1 MNEREADDL
10 EKHPDAPG
18 PVSVEDELNPT
29 TRESFENLGRADL
42 DESPDPQAQEGDDTD
57 SPPGQ
62 NSDWMPQ

>member
-1 MNEREADDL
+1 MNEREANDL

-18 PVSVEDELNPT
+18 PASVEDELNQT

-42 DESPDPQAQEGDDTD
+42 DESPDRQAQEGDDND

>member
-10 EKHPDAPG
+10 QKHPDAPG
-18 PVSVEDELNPT
+18 PASVEDELNPT

-42 DESPDPQAQEGDDTD
+42 DDSPDRQAQPGGDDD

-62 NSDWMPQ
+62 NSDWVPQ